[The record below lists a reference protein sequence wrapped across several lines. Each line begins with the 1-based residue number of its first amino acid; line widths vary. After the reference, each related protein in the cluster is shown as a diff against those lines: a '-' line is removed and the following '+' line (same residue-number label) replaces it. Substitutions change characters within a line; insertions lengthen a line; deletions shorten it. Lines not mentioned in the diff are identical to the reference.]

1 MKRGIDMNV
10 YVELFLTFFKL
21 GATTFGGG
29 YAMMSQIKE
38 IVVEKKGWLTNDE
51 LLEIFAISEST
62 PGPVAINMATY
73 IGFQKGKI
81 LGSILAT
88 FGVVLPSFIII
99 FIISLFLNKFLENQY
114 VAYAF
119 VGIKCAVAFLIL
131 KAGISLL
138 KKIKKS
144 VWQMIVFVIVLA
156 AMICFELFSINFSSI
171 YLILIG
177 GLIGIMILTI
187 QDQIHRKRDEIQ

>member
-1 MKRGIDMNV
+1 MNI
-10 YVELFLTFFKL
+10 YLDLFLTFFKL

-38 IVVEKKGWLTNDE
+38 SIVEKKEWLSNDE
-51 LLEIFAISEST
+51 LLEVFAISEST

-73 IGFQKGKI
+73 IGFQKGKV

-88 FGVVLPSFIII
+88 LGVVLPSFIII
-99 FIISLFLNKFLENQY
+99 FIISLFLNKFLENKY

-131 KAGISLL
+131 KAGLNL
-138 KKIKKS
+138 FKKMKKTP
-144 VWQMIVFVIVLA
+144 WQLCVFGIVLIL
-156 AMICFELFSINFSSI
+156 MILLELFSKDFSSI
-171 YLILIG
+171 YLIIIG
-177 GLIGIMILTI
+177 GVIGIIILTI
-187 QDQIHRKRDEIQ
+187 QDHIKRKRDEAQ

>member
-1 MKRGIDMNV
+1 MNI
-10 YVELFLTFFKL
+10 YLDLFLTFFKL

-38 IVVEKKGWLTNDE
+38 SVVEKKEWLTNDE
-51 LLEIFAISEST
+51 LLEVFAISEST

-88 FGVVLPSFIII
+88 LGVVLPSFIII
-99 FIISLFLNKFLENQY
+99 FIISLFLNKFLENKY

-131 KAGISLL
+131 KAGLNL
-138 KKIKKS
+138 FKKMPKC
-144 VWQMIVFVIVLA
+144 VWQLTVFSIVLIL
-156 AMICFELFSINFSSI
+156 MILLELFSKNFSSI
-171 YLILIG
+171 YLIIIG
-177 GLIGIMILTI
+177 GVIGIIILTI
-187 QDQIHRKRDEIQ
+187 QDHTNRKRDEIQ

>member
-1 MKRGIDMNV
+1 MNIKLD
-10 YVELFLTFFKL
+10 LFLTFFKL

-38 IVVEKKGWLTNDE
+38 TIVEKKEWLTNDE

-88 FGVVLPSFIII
+88 LGVVLPSFIII
-99 FIISLFLNKFLENQY
+99 FIISLFLNKFLENKY

-119 VGIKCAVAFLIL
+119 IGIKCAVAFLIL
-131 KAGISLL
+131 KAGLNL
-138 KKIKKS
+138 FKKMKKN
-144 VWQMIVFVIVLA
+144 VWQLTVFIIVLTV
-156 AMICFELFSINFSSI
+156 MLLLELFSKSFSSI

-177 GLIGIMILTI
+177 GAIGITILTI
-187 QDQIHRKRDEIQ
+187 QDHLKRKRDEIQ

>member
-1 MKRGIDMNV
+1 MNI
-10 YVELFLTFFKL
+10 YLDLFLTFFKL

-38 IVVEKKGWLTNDE
+38 SVVEKKEWLSNDE
-51 LLEIFAISEST
+51 LLEVFAISEST

-81 LGSILAT
+81 LGSLLAT
-88 FGVVLPSFIII
+88 LGVVLPSFIII

-131 KAGISLL
+131 KAGLNL
-138 KKIKKS
+138 FKKMPKS
-144 VWQMIVFVIVLA
+144 IWQICLFLIVLIVMIVL
-156 AMICFELFSINFSSI
+156 ELFSKNFSSI
-171 YLILIG
+171 YLIIIG
-177 GLIGIMILTI
+177 GVIGIFILTLQEHI
-187 QDQIHRKRDEIQ
+187 KRKRDEIQ

>member
-1 MKRGIDMNV
+1 MHICLD
-10 YVELFLTFFKL
+10 LFLTFFKL

-38 IVVEKKGWLTNDE
+38 SIVEKKKWLTQDE

-73 IGFQKGKI
+73 IGYQKAKI
-81 LGSILAT
+81 LGSVLAT
-88 FGVVLPSFIII
+88 LGVVLPSFIII
-99 FIISLFLNKFLENQY
+99 YIISLFLNKFLENNY

-131 KAGISLL
+131 KAGIGLF
-138 KKIKKS
+138 KKMPKTIWQLS
-144 VWQMIVFVIVLA
+144 VFSIVLIL
-156 AMICFELFSINFSSI
+156 MILLELFSKSFSSI
-171 YLILIG
+171 YLIIIG
-177 GLIGIMILTI
+177 GILGIMILTI
-187 QDQIHRKRDEIQ
+187 QDHIKRKEDDAQ

>member
-1 MKRGIDMNV
+1 MNI
-10 YVELFLTFFKL
+10 YLDLFLTFFKL

-38 IVVEKKGWLTNDE
+38 SIVEKKEWLTNDE
-51 LLEIFAISEST
+51 LLEVFAISEST

-88 FGVVLPSFIII
+88 LGVILPSFIII
-99 FIISLFLNKFLENQY
+99 FIISLFLNKFLENKY

-131 KAGISLL
+131 KAGLNL
-138 KKIKKS
+138 FKKMKKAP
-144 VWQMIVFVIVLA
+144 WQLCVFGIVLIL
-156 AMICFELFSINFSSI
+156 MILLELFSKSFSSI
-171 YLILIG
+171 YLIIIG
-177 GLIGIMILTI
+177 GVIGIIILTI
-187 QDQIHRKRDEIQ
+187 QDHIKRKRDEIQ

>member
-1 MKRGIDMNV
+1 MNI
-10 YVELFLTFFKL
+10 YLDLFLTFFKL

-38 IVVEKKGWLTNDE
+38 SVVEKKEWLSNDE
-51 LLEIFAISEST
+51 LLEVFAISEST

-88 FGVVLPSFIII
+88 LGVVLPSFIII

-131 KAGISLL
+131 KAGLNLL
-138 KKIKKS
+138 KKMPRSI
-144 VWQMIVFVIVLA
+144 WQVSLFFIVLTLMIVL
-156 AMICFELFSINFSSI
+156 ELFSKNFSSI
-171 YLILIG
+171 YLIIIG
-177 GLIGIMILTI
+177 GVVGIIILTI
-187 QDQIHRKRDEIQ
+187 QDHLKRKRDEVK

>member
-1 MKRGIDMNV
+1 MNI
-10 YVELFLTFFKL
+10 YLDLFLTFFKL

-38 IVVEKKGWLTNDE
+38 SVVEKKEWLTNDE
-51 LLEIFAISEST
+51 LLEVFAISEST

-81 LGSILAT
+81 LGSVLAT
-88 FGVVLPSFIII
+88 LGVVLPSFIII
-99 FIISLFLNKFLENQY
+99 FIISLFLNQFLENKY

-131 KAGISLL
+131 KAGLNL
-138 KKIKKS
+138 FKKMPKS
-144 VWQMIVFVIVLA
+144 IWQICLFAIVLIL
-156 AMICFELFSINFSSI
+156 MILLELFSKSFSSI
-171 YLILIG
+171 YLIIIG
-177 GLIGIMILTI
+177 GVIGIIILTI
-187 QDQIHRKRDEIQ
+187 QDHMKRKRDELQ

>member
-1 MKRGIDMNV
+1 MNI
-10 YVELFLTFFKL
+10 YLDLFLTFFKL

-38 IVVEKKGWLTNDE
+38 SIVERKEWLTNDE
-51 LLEIFAISEST
+51 LLEVFAISEST

-73 IGFQKGKI
+73 IGFQKGKV

-88 FGVVLPSFIII
+88 LGVILPSFIII
-99 FIISLFLNKFLENQY
+99 FIISLFLNKFLENKY

-131 KAGISLL
+131 KAGLNL
-138 KKIKKS
+138 FKKMKKTP
-144 VWQMIVFVIVLA
+144 WQLCVFGIVLIL
-156 AMICFELFSINFSSI
+156 MILLELFSKSFSSI
-171 YLILIG
+171 YLIIIG
-177 GLIGIMILTI
+177 GVIGIIILTI
-187 QDQIHRKRDEIQ
+187 QDHIKRKRDEVL

>member
-1 MKRGIDMNV
+1 MRV
-10 YVELFLTFFKL
+10 YLDLFLTFFKL

-38 IVVEKKGWLTNDE
+38 TVVEKKEWLTSDE

-81 LGSILAT
+81 LGSIFAT
-88 FGVVLPSFIII
+88 LGVVLPSFIII

-114 VAYAF
+114 VANAF

-131 KAGISLL
+131 KAGINLF
-138 KKIKKS
+138 KKMKKCI
-144 VWQMIVFVIVLA
+144 WQLTVFSIVLVS
-156 AMICFELFSINFSSI
+156 MILLELFSKNFSSI
-171 YLILIG
+171 YLIIMG
-177 GLIGIMILTI
+177 GIIGIVILTI
-187 QDQIHRKRDEIQ
+187 QDHLKRKRDEIQ

>member
-1 MKRGIDMNV
+1 MNI
-10 YVELFLTFFKL
+10 YVDLFLTFFKL

-38 IVVEKKGWLTNDE
+38 SVVDKKEWLTNDE
-51 LLEIFAISEST
+51 LLEVFAISEST

-81 LGSILAT
+81 LGSLLAT
-88 FGVVLPSFIII
+88 LGVVLPSFIII
-99 FIISLFLNKFLENQY
+99 YIISLFLNKFLENPY

-131 KAGISLL
+131 KAGLNL
-138 KKIKKS
+138 FKKMKKS
-144 VWQMIVFVIVLA
+144 VWQITIFSVVLVLMILL
-156 AMICFELFSINFSSI
+156 ELFSKSFSSI
-171 YLILIG
+171 YLIIIG
-177 GLIGIMILTI
+177 GLIGIIVLTV
-187 QDQIHRKRDEIQ
+187 QDHLKRKRDEIQ

>member
-1 MKRGIDMNV
+1 MNV

>member
-1 MKRGIDMNV
+1 MNIKLD
-10 YVELFLTFFKL
+10 LFLTFFKL

-38 IVVEKKGWLTNDE
+38 TVVEKKEWLTNDE

-88 FGVVLPSFIII
+88 LGVVLPSFIII
-99 FIISLFLNKFLENQY
+99 FIISLFLNKFLENKY

-131 KAGISLL
+131 KAGLNL
-138 KKIKKS
+138 FKKMKKN
-144 VWQMIVFVIVLA
+144 VWQLTVFIIVLA
-156 AMICFELFSINFSSI
+156 VMLLLELFSKSFSSI
-171 YLILIG
+171 YLIIIG
-177 GLIGIMILTI
+177 GVIGITILTI
-187 QDQIHRKRDEIQ
+187 QDHLKRKRDEIQ

>member
-1 MKRGIDMNV
+1 MNI
-10 YVELFLTFFKL
+10 YLDLFLTFFKL

-38 IVVEKKGWLTNDE
+38 SVVDKKEWLTNDE
-51 LLEIFAISEST
+51 LLEVFAISEST

-73 IGFQKGKI
+73 IGYQKGKI
-81 LGSILAT
+81 IGSIVAT
-88 FGVVLPSFIII
+88 LGVVLPSFIII
-99 FIISLFLNKFLENQY
+99 YIISLFLNKFLENQY

-131 KAGISLL
+131 KAGINLF
-138 KKIKKS
+138 KKMHKS
-144 VWQMIVFVIVLA
+144 IWQLCVLGIVLVL
-156 AMICFELFSINFSSI
+156 MIILELFSKTFSSI

-177 GLIGIMILTI
+177 GIIGIIILSI
-187 QDQIHRKRDEIQ
+187 QDHIKRKRDEIK

>member
-1 MKRGIDMNV
+1 MHIYLD
-10 YVELFLTFFKL
+10 LFLTFFKL

-38 IVVEKKGWLTNDE
+38 SIVEKKEWLSNDE

-81 LGSILAT
+81 LGSIFAT
-88 FGVVLPSFIII
+88 LGVVLPSFIII
-99 FIISLFLNKFLENQY
+99 FIISLFLNKFLENKY

-119 VGIKCAVAFLIL
+119 FGIKCTVAFLIL
-131 KAGISLL
+131 KAGIGLF
-138 KKIKKS
+138 KKMPKS
-144 VWQMIVFVIVLA
+144 IWQLCVLTIVLIL
-156 AMICFELFSINFSSI
+156 MILLELFSKNFSSI
-171 YLILIG
+171 YLIILG
-177 GLIGIMILTI
+177 GLTGIVILTL
-187 QDQIHRKRDEIQ
+187 QDHLKRKRDELE

>member
-1 MKRGIDMNV
+1 MNIYID
-10 YVELFLTFFKL
+10 LFLTFFKL

-38 IVVEKKGWLTNDE
+38 SIVDKKEWLTNDE
-51 LLEIFAISEST
+51 LLEVFAISEST

-88 FGVVLPSFIII
+88 LGVVLPSFIII
-99 FIISLFLNKFLENQY
+99 FIISLFLNKFLENKY

-131 KAGISLL
+131 KAGFNLFKKMP
-138 KKIKKS
+138 KKI
-144 VWQMIVFVIVLA
+144 WQICVFLIVFLL
-156 AMICFELFSINFSSI
+156 MIILELFSKSFSSI
-171 YLILIG
+171 YLIIIG
-177 GLIGIMILTI
+177 GIIGITVLTI
-187 QDQIHRKRDEIQ
+187 QDHINKKKEENVQ

>member
-1 MKRGIDMNV
+1 MNI
-10 YVELFLTFFKL
+10 YLNLFLTFFKI

-38 IVVEKKGWLTNDE
+38 SIVEKKEWLTNDE

-73 IGFQKGKI
+73 IGFKKGKI

-88 FGVVLPSFIII
+88 LGVVLPSFIII

-131 KAGISLL
+131 KAGLNL
-138 KKIKKS
+138 FKKMNKS
-144 VWQMIVFVIVLA
+144 IWQLCVFGIVLVLMIVL
-156 AMICFELFSINFSSI
+156 ELFSKNFSSI
-171 YLILIG
+171 YLIIMG
-177 GLIGIMILTI
+177 GILGIIILTI
-187 QDQIHRKRDEIQ
+187 QEHIKRKRDEIQ

>member
-1 MKRGIDMNV
+1 MNI
-10 YVELFLTFFKL
+10 YLDLFLTFFKL

-38 IVVEKKGWLTNDE
+38 SIVEKKEWLTNDE
-51 LLEIFAISEST
+51 LLEVFAISEST

-81 LGSILAT
+81 LGSVLAT
-88 FGVVLPSFIII
+88 LGVVLPSFIII
-99 FIISLFLNKFLENQY
+99 FIISLFLNKFLENKY

-131 KAGISLL
+131 KAGLNL
-138 KKIKKS
+138 FKKMKKTP
-144 VWQMIVFVIVLA
+144 WQLCVFGIVLIL
-156 AMICFELFSINFSSI
+156 MILLELFSKSFSSI
-171 YLILIG
+171 YLIIIG
-177 GLIGIMILTI
+177 GVIGIIILTI
-187 QDQIHRKRDEIQ
+187 QDHIKRKRDEIQ